1 MPDEAVG
8 SRTSRMKR
16 LLQRGSVPRTS
27 SGDAGTGVALMLGGV
42 SDARSTQRSKSR
54 EGEMIAAQT
63 TVVDW
68 IHLIRAEYLEIPGLH
83 LTRNQ
88 VQRLWGLDDL
98 TCDAL
103 LEALVDVRF
112 LRRTRTG
119 AYIKAD

>member
-1 MPDEAVG
+1 M
-8 SRTSRMKR
+8 
-16 LLQRGSVPRTS
+16 
-27 SGDAGTGVALMLGGV
+27 
-42 SDARSTQRSKSR
+42 SR
-54 EGEMIAAQT
+54 EGEMIAVQT

-68 IHLIRAEYLEIPGLH
+68 IRLIRAEYLEIPGLH

-119 AYIKAD
+119 AYIRAD

>member
-1 MPDEAVG
+1 
-8 SRTSRMKR
+8 
-16 LLQRGSVPRTS
+16 
-27 SGDAGTGVALMLGGV
+27 
-42 SDARSTQRSKSR
+42 
-54 EGEMIAAQT
+54 MIAAQT

-88 VQRLWGLDDL
+88 VRRLWGLDDL

-112 LRRTRTG
+112 LRQTRTG